1 MTRTEQLRAA
11 VKEKILLLDGAMG
24 SMIQRYKLTEKHF
37 RGDRFASH
45 PALLQ
50 GNNDLLSLT
59 RPDVI
64 ASIHEQY
71 LEAGSDIIET
81 NTFNSTSISQADY
94 KMEPFVYEMNKASA
108 QLAVQA
114 AQKYATP
121 DKPRFV
127 AGSMGPT
134 NKTASLSPDVNNPG
148 YRAVSFDELA
158 DAYGEQAAGLLD
170 GGVDILLLETIFDT
184 LNAKA
189 ALFGI
194 NRELKKRG
202 IVDFP
207 IMVSVTV
214 ADASGRTLSG
224 QTLEAFIISVS
235 HMPLFSIGLNCSFG
249 ASDLRTYVEELGR
262 KTNLLISAYPN
273 AGLPNQFGEY
283 DETPGEMAPQIFD
296 YLKQGLVN
304 IIGGCCGT
312 TPDHIAAFARL
323 LKDGKPHVPPQ
334 LPVTTGLSGLE
345 PLVIDKITN
354 FVNIGERTNVAG
366 SKKFA
371 RLIREEKYEEALSVA
386 RDMVEGG
393 AQIIDVNMDDAMLD
407 AKKEM
412 VAFLLL
418 MASEPEIARLPVM
431 IDSSRWEVLE
441 EGLKCLQGKC
451 VVNSISLKEGEETF
465 LQQALKIKE
474 YGAAVVVMAFDEK
487 GQADTF
493 ERRVEICSRAYQLL
507 TQKIGF
513 PPQDIIFDPN
523 ILAIATGIEEHSNYA
538 VDFIR
543 ATRWIKENLPH
554 ARVSGGVSNLSFSFR
569 GNDHV
574 REAMHSAFLYH
585 AIQAGMDMG
594 IVNPG
599 MLQIYDEIEPQ
610 LLQLVEDVVLNRKP
624 DATERL
630 IEIAESYKNKS
641 NGTIAETKD
650 EWRLLPLEKR
660 LHHSLIKGIDSF
672 IEEDLA
678 EARTKYP
685 YALDIIEQPLMDGMN
700 IVGDLFGAGKMFLPQ
715 VVKTA
720 RVMKK
725 AVAWLQ
731 PFIEEEKRASGNEPT
746 KAGRI
751 LMATVKGDVHDI
763 GKNIV
768 GVILACNNYEVIDLG
783 VMVPMDKILH
793 EAIEQN
799 ADIIGL
805 SGLITPSLEEMVN
818 VAREMEHRKMSKP
831 LLIGGATTSSVH
843 TAVKIE
849 PVYSGPVVHVKDASK
864 SAQVVGALMSERDR
878 GTFAN
883 SIRAEYQ
890 RLREVNQSKKERRYL
905 PIEEARKKHF
915 PINWDS
921 AQLVKPLKP
930 GIHVFNDYPLDE
942 IIPFIDW
949 TFFFHAWRL
958 TGSYDDIELV
968 TDARSEANWLKK
980 FATQEGKEKAIEA
993 LKLFRESQN
1002 MLEQIK
1008 QHKMLTAK
1016 AVMGLFP
1023 ANSIGDD
1030 IEVYNPENEGELI
1043 CTFHH
1048 VREQQEK
1055 PGKEHYY
1062 CLSDFIAPKSSGLTD
1077 HIGAFA
1083 VTAGHGIEKWVE
1095 KFEQDNDDYS
1105 AILLKALAD
1114 RLAEALAEL
1123 MHFRTRKEF
1132 WGYAPDEVFDHANL
1146 IRERYRGIRPAL
1158 GYPACPDHSEKRA
1171 LFDLISAEKNAGI
1184 TLTEHFSMYP
1194 NASVSGIYMAH
1205 PQAIYFGVGKIE
1217 NDQVIDLAKRKG
1229 MSVEETEKWI
1239 PSNLAY
1245 K

>member
-1 MTRTEQLRAA
+1 MTKTTQLRKA
-11 VKEKILLLDGAMG
+11 VKERVLLLDGAMG
-24 SMIQRYKLTEKHF
+24 SMIQQYKLTEDDF
-37 RGDRFASH
+37 RGTRFAKH
-45 PALLQ
+45 PIYLQ

-64 ASIHEQY
+64 LSIHEQY
-71 LEAGSDIIET
+71 LQAGSDIIET
-81 NTFNSTSISQADY
+81 NTFNSTCISQADY
-94 KMEPFVYEMNKASA
+94 QMESLVYEMNKVSA
-108 QLAVQA
+108 QLANEAVRKFSSA
-114 AQKYATP
+114 

-148 YRAVSFDELA
+148 YRAVSFEDLS
-158 DAYGEQAAGLLD
+158 DAYGQQAAGLLD

-202 IVDFP
+202 IDDFP

-224 QTLEAFIISVS
+224 QTMEAFLISVS
-235 HMPLFSIGLNCSFG
+235 HMSLFSIGLNCSFG
-249 ASDLRTYVEELGR
+249 ASELRFYVEELGR
-262 KTNLLISAYPN
+262 KTPLLISAYPN

-283 DETPGEMAPQIFD
+283 DETPEQMAPQILD
-296 YLKQGLVN
+296 YLKEGLVN
-304 IIGGCCGT
+304 IVGGCCGT
-312 TPDHIAAFARL
+312 TPKHIAAFARL
-323 LKDGKPHVPPQ
+323 LKDAKPHVPPKINI
-334 LPVTTGLSGLE
+334 TTSLSGLE
-345 PLVIDKITN
+345 PLVIDKNTN

-412 VAFLLL
+412 VTFLYL

-441 EGLKCLQGKC
+441 AGLKCLQGKC
-451 VVNSISLKEGEETF
+451 VVNSISMKEGEDLF
-465 LQQALKIKE
+465 LKQAGIIKE

-493 ERRVEICSRAYQLL
+493 ERRVEICSRAYNLL
-507 TQKIGF
+507 TTRIGF

-523 ILAIATGIEEHSNYA
+523 ILAIATGIEEHNNYA
-538 VDFIR
+538 VDYIN
-543 ATRWIKENLPH
+543 ATKWIKENLPH
-554 ARVSGGVSNLSFSFR
+554 VRVSGGVSNLSFSFR
-569 GNDHV
+569 GNDYV
-574 REAMHSAFLYH
+574 REAMHSVFLYY

-599 MLQIYDEIEPQ
+599 MLQIYDDIEPQ
-610 LLQLVEDVVLNRKP
+610 LLELVEDVVFNRRP
-624 DATERL
+624 DSTERL
-630 IEIAESYKNKS
+630 VEMAENYKSKVTGATTENK
-641 NGTIAETKD
+641 N
-650 EWRLLPLEKR
+650 EWRNQLLDKR
-660 LHHSLIKGIDSF
+660 LHYSLIKGVTDF
-672 IEEDLA
+672 IEEDLI
-678 EARTKYP
+678 EARSNYAF
-685 YALDIIEQPLMDGMN
+685 ALDIIEGPLMDGMN
-700 IVGDLFGAGKMFLPQ
+700 IVGDLFGSGKMFLPQ

-731 PFIEEEKRASGNEPT
+731 PFIEEEKRASGGVPT

-783 VMVPMDKILH
+783 VMVPTDRILH
-793 EAIEQN
+793 EAVEQDV
-799 ADIIGL
+799 DIIGL
-805 SGLITPSLEEMVN
+805 SGLITPSLEEMTN
-818 VAREMEHRKMSKP
+818 VAREMERRGIKKP

-843 TAVKIE
+843 TAVKID

-864 SAQVVGALMSERDR
+864 SAQVAGALMSARDKASFIETIR
-878 GTFAN
+878 NDYQHLRDAN
-883 SIRAEYQ
+883 Q
-890 RLREVNQSKKERRYL
+890 NKKERKL
-905 PIEEARKKHF
+905 LSLEEARRKHF
-915 PINWDS
+915 PVSWDS
-921 AQLVKPLKP
+921 SQLVEPLKP
-930 GIHVFNDYPLDE
+930 GIHVFDDYPLDE
-942 IIPFIDW
+942 IVPFIDW
-949 TFFFHAWRL
+949 TFFFHAWEL
-958 TGSYDDIELV
+958 TGGYDGIDKVDDEI
-968 TDARSEANWLKK
+968 SEMQWLKK
-980 FATQEGKEKAIEA
+980 FTSEDGRKKAQEA
-993 LKLFRESQN
+993 LKLYRDSIV
-1002 MLEQIK
+1002 MLELMQK
-1008 QHKMLTAK
+1008 EKMVTAK
-1016 AVMGLFP
+1016 AVIGLFP
-1023 ANSIGDD
+1023 ANSVGDD
-1030 IEVYNPENEGELI
+1030 IEVFDPANPNKKI
-1043 CTFHH
+1043 CTFYQI
-1048 VREQQEK
+1048 REQQEK

-1062 CLSDFIAPKSSGLTD
+1062 CLSDFVAPKDSGLTD

-1083 VTAGHGIEKWVE
+1083 VTAGHGIEKWVK
-1095 KFEQDNDDYS
+1095 KFEQDDDDYN

-1123 MHFRTRKEF
+1123 MHFRVRKEF
-1132 WGYAPDEVFDHANL
+1132 WGYAADEVFDHANL

-1158 GYPACPDHSEKRA
+1158 GYPACPDHSEKRT
-1171 LFDLISAEKNAGI
+1171 LFDLIEAEKNAGI
-1184 TLTEHFSMYP
+1184 TLTEHFSMLP
-1194 NASVSGIYMAH
+1194 NASVSGVYFAH
-1205 PQAIYFGVGKIE
+1205 PQAVYFGIGKIAL
-1217 NDQVIDLAKRKG
+1217 DQVEDLAKRKG
-1229 MSVEETEKWI
+1229 ISIQEVEKWI
-1239 PSNLAY
+1239 PTNLAY

>member
-11 VKEKILLLDGAMG
+11 VKERILLLDGAMG

-94 KMEPFVYEMNKASA
+94 KMEPYVYEMNKASA
-108 QLAVQA
+108 QLAVEA
-114 AQKYATP
+114 AQKYSTP

-134 NKTASLSPDVNNPG
+134 NRTASLSPDVNNPG

-170 GGVDILLLETIFDT
+170 GGVDIFLLETIFDT

-189 ALFGI
+189 ALYGI

-323 LKDGKPHVPPQ
+323 LKDGKPHVPSQ

-412 VAFLLL
+412 VTFLLL

-451 VVNSISLKEGEETF
+451 VVNSISLKEGEELF

-493 ERRVEICSRAYQLL
+493 DRRVEICSRAYQLL

-523 ILAIATGIEEHSNYA
+523 ILAIATGIEEHNNYA
-538 VDFIR
+538 VDFIQ
-543 ATRWIKENLPH
+543 ATRWIKKNLPH

-630 IEIAESYKNKS
+630 IEMAESYKNKS

-700 IVGDLFGAGKMFLPQ
+700 IVGDLFGTGKMFLPQ

-731 PFIEEEKRASGNEPT
+731 PFIEEEKRASGSEPT

-793 EAIEQN
+793 EAIEQK

-818 VAREMEHRKMSKP
+818 VAREMEHRKMTKP

-905 PIEEARKKHF
+905 PIEEARKKYF
-915 PINWDS
+915 PISWDS

-968 TDARSEANWLKK
+968 TDAISEAEWLKK

-1016 AVMGLFP
+1016 AVVGLFP

-1077 HIGAFA
+1077 HIGSFA

-1095 KFEQDNDDYS
+1095 KFEKDNDDYS

-1217 NDQVIDLAKRKG
+1217 HDQVIDLAKRKG